1 MSRYIAKIVIPK
13 SSLQCHQHPSGRG
26 VPGIAKNIK
35 TEMNEVLE
43 NPLLKQEDKMKVYN
57 QSLDRLLTY
66 DQQLSKPRLS
76 TIVPPRPP
84 PPQEQESQM
93 DALAAE
99 GEEEDISSSLP
110 PTLKTKGSAL
120 LRKLKTSLE
129 WNNRGEVLSAHG
141 KPIPGTNI
149 TNLVHIAVRVHRKS
163 KHWPKGWTY
172 FLQRMEEANIPQI
185 LLGSGPKFKV
195 EQDTDEEGDD
205 DDDVCDEEK
214 IKDEWSGQWDRL

>member
-1 MSRYIAKIVIPK
+1 MSRYIEKIVIPK

-43 NPLLKQEDKMKVYN
+43 NPFLKQEEKMKVYN

-66 DQQLSKPRLS
+66 DQQLPKPRLS
-76 TIVPPRPP
+76 NIVPPP
-84 PPQEQESQM
+84 PPQQQESQTV
-93 DALAAE
+93 ALGAK

-120 LRKLKTSLE
+120 LRRLKTSLE
-129 WNNRGEVLSAHG
+129 WNDRGEILSAHG

-149 TNLVHIAVRVHRKS
+149 TDLIHTAVRVHRKP
-163 KHWPKGWTY
+163 KCWPKGWTY
-172 FLQRMEEANIPQI
+172 FLQRMEEANVPQI
-185 LLGSGPKFKV
+185 LLESGPQFKI

-205 DDDVCDEEK
+205 DYVGEEK
-214 IKDEWSGQWDRL
+214 IKNEWSGQWDRL

>member
-1 MSRYIAKIVIPK
+1 MSRYIEKIVIPK

-26 VPGIAKNIK
+26 VPGIGKNIK

-43 NPLLKQEDKMKVYN
+43 NPVLKQEEKMKIYN

-66 DQQLSKPRLS
+66 DQQLPKPRLS
-76 TIVPPRPP
+76 TIVPPHPP
-84 PPQEQESQM
+84 PEQQDSQTV
-93 DALAAE
+93 ALVA
-99 GEEEDISSSLP
+99 EDISSSLP

-120 LRKLKTSLE
+120 LRRLKTSLE
-129 WNNRGEVLSAHG
+129 WNDRGEILSAHG

-149 TNLVHIAVRVHRKS
+149 TDLIHTAVRVHRKP
-163 KHWPKGWTY
+163 KRWPKGWTY
-172 FLQRMEEANIPQI
+172 FLQRMEEANVPQI
-185 LLGSGPKFKV
+185 LLASGPQFKI

-205 DDDVCDEEK
+205 DDVGEEK

>member
-1 MSRYIAKIVIPK
+1 MSRYIEKIVIPK

-43 NPLLKQEDKMKVYN
+43 NPVLKQEEKMKVYN

-66 DQQLSKPRLS
+66 DQQLPKPRLS
-76 TIVPPRPP
+76 TIVPPHPP
-84 PPQEQESQM
+84 PPQQQESQM
-93 DALAAE
+93 DALVAE
-99 GEEEDISSSLP
+99 EEEDISSSLP

-129 WNNRGEVLSAHG
+129 WNNRGEILSEHG

-149 TNLVHIAVRVHRKS
+149 TDLIHTAVRVHRKP
-163 KHWPKGWTY
+163 KRWPKGWTY
-172 FLQRMEEANIPQI
+172 FLQRMEEANVPQI
-185 LLGSGPKFKV
+185 LLGSGPQFKV
-195 EQDTDEEGDD
+195 EQDMDEEGDD
-205 DDDVCDEEK
+205 DDVGEEK

>member
-1 MSRYIAKIVIPK
+1 MSRYIEKIVIPK

-43 NPLLKQEDKMKVYN
+43 NPVLKQEEKMKVYN

-66 DQQLSKPRLS
+66 DQQLPKPRLS
-76 TIVPPRPP
+76 NIVPPPP
-84 PPQEQESQM
+84 PPQQQESQTV
-93 DALAAE
+93 ALGAE
-99 GEEEDISSSLP
+99 GEEEEDISSSLP

-120 LRKLKTSLE
+120 LRRLKTSLE
-129 WNNRGEVLSAHG
+129 WNDRGEILSAHG

-149 TNLVHIAVRVHRKS
+149 TDLIHTAVRVHRKP
-163 KHWPKGWTY
+163 KRWPKGWTY
-172 FLQRMEEANIPQI
+172 FLQRMEEANVPQI
-185 LLGSGPKFKV
+185 LLGSGPQFKI

-205 DDDVCDEEK
+205 DYVGEEK